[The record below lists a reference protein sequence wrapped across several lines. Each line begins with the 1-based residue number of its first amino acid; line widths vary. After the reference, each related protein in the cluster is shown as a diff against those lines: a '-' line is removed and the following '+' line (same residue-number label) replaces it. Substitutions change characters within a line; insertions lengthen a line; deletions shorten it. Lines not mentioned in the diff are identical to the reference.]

1 MKTKER
7 NTTSIL
13 AAIHYLISKKKL
25 EPKEIQKLIDDS
37 QLRLSMGKNGRM
49 RAEQLFSWKRIAEET
64 ASVYESVI

>member
-25 EPKEIQKLIDDS
+25 EPKEIQKLIEIS
-37 QLRLSMGKNGRM
+37 
-49 RAEQLFSWKRIAEET
+49 IYEEEKKMKKT
-64 ASVYESVI
+64 SNSACIV